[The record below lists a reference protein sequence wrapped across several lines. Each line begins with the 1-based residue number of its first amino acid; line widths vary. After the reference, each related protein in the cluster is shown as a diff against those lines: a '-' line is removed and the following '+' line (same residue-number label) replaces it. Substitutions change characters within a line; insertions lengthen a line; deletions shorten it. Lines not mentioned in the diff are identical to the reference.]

1 MVNHITWKNISNL
14 VSNGSYKEALSHY
27 AQAHS
32 TSIHP
37 NKFTFP
43 FLLKSCKELKSIPQ
57 TQQIHTHI
65 IKFGFMS
72 NKYAATALIDAYV
85 KLQLFGDALKVF
97 DEIPNPT
104 LPSFNAVIAGF
115 SRHGRCEE
123 SVRSFRLLAYEG
135 LPPNSVTIA
144 SLLPAC
150 RMVEQG
156 LQLHGLSIKMGHHSD
171 CYVATALITMY
182 ANCSELGLARKV
194 FELIDEKK
202 IQSYNAVVSGFLRN
216 GEDYMALN
224 LIRKM
229 CISLNKKPNPTTL
242 LSVLSVCSN
251 LSACSLGKQ
260 VHCYLLRSDMNH
272 DVKLGT
278 ALVDMYSKS
287 GIVKWAYRVFMS
299 MENRNLVTWNAM
311 ISGFLVH
318 GHLNIA
324 LELIHK
330 LKIEGMKPDTVAL
343 NLMIIG
349 LSQQGK
355 IAEAFAS
362 FKEMQSDGMVRPSLE
377 SVTSLLHSC
386 SYALD
391 LRQGKEIYAHVV
403 RTRKDFDD
411 VVFQTTMIHLCMRC
425 GDCSYA
431 RRVFDM
437 YGKKSTDPTIWN
449 ALISGYGRNGENE
462 LALQLFNE
470 MLELNVK
477 PNSATFLSVLS
488 ICGHSGQVK
497 KGCDIFEKMSSTYD
511 INPTAEHF
519 GCMVDLLARAG
530 KLFEARDLARKLDN
544 PPSSVYYSLLG
555 ACECYS
561 NAEIGEEMAER
572 LCKLDPSSPTPLVSL
587 SNIYA
592 GENRWNDVER
602 LRKMMANRGLYKVP
616 GYSWMDEKAELQIT

>member
-1 MVNHITWKNISNL
+1 
-14 VSNGSYKEALSHY
+14 
-27 AQAHS
+27 
-32 TSIHP
+32 
-37 NKFTFP
+37 
-43 FLLKSCKELKSIPQ
+43 
-57 TQQIHTHI
+57 
-65 IKFGFMS
+65 
-72 NKYAATALIDAYV
+72 
-85 KLQLFGDALKVF
+85 
-97 DEIPNPT
+97 
-104 LPSFNAVIAGF
+104 
-115 SRHGRCEE
+115 
-123 SVRSFRLLAYEG
+123 
-135 LPPNSVTIA
+135 
-144 SLLPAC
+144 
-150 RMVEQG
+150 
-156 LQLHGLSIKMGHHSD
+156 
-171 CYVATALITMY
+171 
-182 ANCSELGLARKV
+182 
-194 FELIDEKK
+194 
-202 IQSYNAVVSGFLRN
+202 
-216 GEDYMALN
+216 
-224 LIRKM
+224 
-229 CISLNKKPNPTTL
+229 
-242 LSVLSVCSN
+242 
-251 LSACSLGKQ
+251 
-260 VHCYLLRSDMNH
+260 
-272 DVKLGT
+272 
-278 ALVDMYSKS
+278 
-287 GIVKWAYRVFMS
+287 
-299 MENRNLVTWNAM
+299 
-311 ISGFLVH
+311 
-318 GHLNIA
+318 
-324 LELIHK
+324 
-330 LKIEGMKPDTVAL
+330 MKPDTVAL

-544 PPSSVYYSLLG
+544 PPSS
-555 ACECYS
+555 
-561 NAEIGEEMAER
+561 
-572 LCKLDPSSPTPLVSL
+572 
-587 SNIYA
+587 
-592 GENRWNDVER
+592 
-602 LRKMMANRGLYKVP
+602 
-616 GYSWMDEKAELQIT
+616 